1 MFHLCRVSGY
11 KYLYTEQAKII
22 LLTAIL
28 GLEITPYLPPG
39 VTIQSTV
46 TTTDHDFDNE
56 KFKYYSDAPENDSE
70 GNYDIR

>member
-1 MFHLCRVSGY
+1 M
-11 KYLYTEQAKII
+11 
-22 LLTAIL
+22 LTAIL

-56 KFKYYSDAPENDSE
+56 KFQYYSDAPENDSE